1 MRSFVITIFALS
13 TLVYTSCTE
22 TQYPSGKRYYD
33 AYCGNCHMEN
43 GKGLSQLI
51 PSLENS
57 NYLKV
62 NQDVLPCIIRN
73 GILSTVADDSD
84 EVQLSM
90 PAHPELNDIE
100 VLNICNYI
108 NNAWGNKMAEI
119 NMVNMKTKLQRCEK

>member
-1 MRSFVITIFALS
+1 
-13 TLVYTSCTE
+13 
-22 TQYPSGKRYYD
+22 
-33 AYCGNCHMEN
+33 MEN

-57 NYLKV
+57 KYLKE
-62 NQDVLPCIIRN
+62 NQEDLPCIIRN

-90 PAHPELNDIE
+90 PAQPKLNDIE

-108 NNAWGNKMAEI
+108 NNAWGNKVEQI
-119 NMVNMKTKLQRCEK
+119 NIAQIKIKLEKCSSN